1 MRKFLI
7 ILGVLFIG
15 CSNVFAAKIP
25 DIVKSYILE
34 KVPQADIRF
43 DGVIIFPDNTI
54 YLPLYP
60 SLFSDITTLKIKE
73 TYPYGMNE
81 KEWNQLSIKDKAA
94 IRRDFYFY
102 EKGSTSFVNPKLE
115 IEGRQDSSQSVF
127 LKQEPK
133 HPQ

>member
-1 MRKFLI
+1 MRKLLM
-7 ILGVLFIG
+7 LGLLLAVG
-15 CSNVFAAKIP
+15 ACAASEP
-25 DIVKSYILE
+25 
-34 KVPQADIRF
+34 
-43 DGVIIFPDNTI
+43 
-54 YLPLYP
+54 
-60 SLFSDITTLKIKE
+60 KIKE

-81 KEWNQLSIKDKAA
+81 KEWNQLFIKDKAA